1 MKNLNADRKDRL
13 HFKSTFKIQ
22 IVTRQA
28 RRQCNDI
35 ESIQKEITVY
45 LEFFIS
51 ENIFPKKSRI
61 YTFPLKKGENVSV
74 PLAYTLGRRVIIG
87 GSPVMKIK
95 KSKISGKL
103 LSKSKHTLTV

>member
-1 MKNLNADRKDRL
+1 MPTDRKDWF

-35 ESIQKEITVY
+35 ESIQKEIIVN

-51 ENIFPKKSRI
+51 ENIFPKKSKI
-61 YTFPLKKGENVSV
+61 YTIPFKK
-74 PLAYTLGRRVIIG
+74 
-87 GSPVMKIK
+87 
-95 KSKISGKL
+95 
-103 LSKSKHTLTV
+103 